1 MRRYPGMLRIPW
13 LAAAVA
19 WHVGL
24 TACSGDG
31 MGFDS
36 HACDG
41 SPVPGVWDVSLDY
54 GDGRTA
60 VQRWSI
66 SRDYCTLTIVADPA
80 DEFSPST
87 AYIQDPGFWA
97 NWSRTVGT
105 CKYILD
111 MTADVSFD
119 SFTAPIAWRRIANG
133 TGDCMPAQGQVMAT
147 AVRR

>member
-1 MRRYPGMLRIPW
+1 
-13 LAAAVA
+13 
-19 WHVGL
+19 
-24 TACSGDG
+24 

-41 SPVPGVWDVSLDY
+41 SPAPGVWDVSLDY

-80 DEFSPST
+80 DEFSPSS
-87 AYIQDPGFWA
+87 AFVQDPGFWA
-97 NWSRTVGT
+97 TWSRTVGT
-105 CKYILD
+105 CDYRFD

-119 SFTAPIAWRRIANG
+119 SFTAPIAWHQSAKG
-133 TGDCMPAQGQVMAT
+133 TGECLPAQGQVAAT